1 MTYIVTIS
9 TCQGGDGKV
18 KGNILPTEGATLL
31 DQMFTLQG
39 QDFYLMTAMETAI
52 VGLDHYSFSRSNL
65 PHFMLN
71 IFVITSVIQDS

>member
-31 DQMFTLQG
+31 DQLFTLQG
-39 QDFYLMTAMETAI
+39 QDFYPKTAI
-52 VGLDHYSFSRSNL
+52 EAAMVGLDHTTVFPGVTY
-65 PHFMLN
+65 H
-71 IFVITSVIQDS
+71 IIC